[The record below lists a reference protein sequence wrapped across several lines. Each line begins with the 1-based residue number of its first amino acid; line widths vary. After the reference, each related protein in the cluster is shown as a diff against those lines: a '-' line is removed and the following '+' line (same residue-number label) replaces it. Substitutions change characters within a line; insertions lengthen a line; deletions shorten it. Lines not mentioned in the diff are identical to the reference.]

1 MAQKKRSIPRSGGVN
16 PSVLAL
22 QVDRLKSVV
31 DAQSKIIDEQKETIF
46 SLFGRLGERT
56 TNLELAFLGLSYLIE
71 NKGVGTMAEVDEIL
85 ENKREDR
92 RRMEE
97 AELEE
102 DAAREKKAI
111 EMLQENIED
120 RYFPRDID
128 DTEEDSAEEA
138 EERTPE
144 TEPVEV

>member
-1 MAQKKRSIPRSGGVN
+1 MAQKKRGIPRSGGVN